1 MNEEDRDRLDENNIK
16 VLFFI
21 LTRID
26 GRSKR
31 IDMNKEVIYENRIKH
46 QHDYRTASEG
56 KL

>member
-1 MNEEDRDRLDENNIK
+1 MREEDLLHENNIK

-31 IDMNKEVIYENRIKH
+31 IDMNMEDEDDRDSKKN
-46 QHDYRTASEG
+46 
-56 KL
+56 

>member
-1 MNEEDRDRLDENNIK
+1 MRDEDRLHENNIK

-31 IDMNKEVIYENRIKH
+31 IDMNKEVIHENRVKH
-46 QHDYRTASEG
+46 QQNHRTTASR
-56 KL
+56 